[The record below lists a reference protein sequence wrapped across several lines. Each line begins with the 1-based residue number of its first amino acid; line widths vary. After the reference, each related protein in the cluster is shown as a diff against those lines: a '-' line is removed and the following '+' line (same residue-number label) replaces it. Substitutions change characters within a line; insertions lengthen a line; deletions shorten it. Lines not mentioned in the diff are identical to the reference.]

1 MTVLWHVSLH
11 AGALFLVAADV
22 EVVANKLRE
31 TEDLLAAV
39 EAEKNS
45 AEAQVTIPAAF
56 FDQIFPWSFRSIDQ
70 LDRLLHICL
79 ECCYVVFIQ
88 LC

>member
-1 MTVLWHVSLH
+1 MTVLWRVSLH

-22 EVVANKLRE
+22 EVVANKLIE

-45 AEAQVTIPAAF
+45 AEAQVTRATISNSLFIYKF
-56 FDQIFPWSFRSIDQ
+56 F
-70 LDRLLHICL
+70 L
-79 ECCYVVFIQ
+79 
-88 LC
+88 

>member
-45 AEAQVTIPAAF
+45 AEAQVTCATISNS
-56 FDQIFPWSFRSIDQ
+56 SF
-70 LDRLLHICL
+70 IC
-79 ECCYVVFIQ
+79 
-88 LC
+88 